1 LPLSFGVIL
10 TVRFAVVVWV
20 VAILSSIGTGMWRFL
35 RNPRNP
41 TGPVVRGRETK
52 CGDEAAGR
60 CHEA

>member
-1 LPLSFGVIL
+1 MSFGVIL
-10 TVRFAVVVWV
+10 TVRFAV

-52 CGDEAAGR
+52 CGDEAAGP